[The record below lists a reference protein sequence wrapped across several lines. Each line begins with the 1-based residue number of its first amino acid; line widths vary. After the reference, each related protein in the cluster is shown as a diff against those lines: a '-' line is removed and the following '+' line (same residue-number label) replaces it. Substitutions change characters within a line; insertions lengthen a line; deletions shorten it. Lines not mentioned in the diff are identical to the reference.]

1 MKVELRSRLILD
13 SFSVLIWYKIRT
25 DCSDVGIQVGAQ
37 PTRRRELTSQ
47 SAKSNQIHIKRTSIE
62 IFFSYRLRLIKKGGG
77 GGCRQEE
84 REREWKRER
93 EREWIDRCCNDV
105 TWLDDCINL
114 SLHSITTAA
123 YIYIVIYIYIYVC
136 VCVCACVC
144 VSVCVGVYV
153 CMWVS
158 ECVRVIFR
166 LEEYWSNEWFYNSLV
181 SWLLSQA
188 LTESVR

>member
-62 IFFSYRLRLIKKGGG
+62 NFFSYRLRLIKKGGG

-84 REREWKRER
+84 RERVKKRKR
-93 EREWIDRCCNDV
+93 KRVNRSMLQRRDLAWR
-105 TWLDDCINL
+105 
-114 SLHSITTAA
+114 LHQLIASFDYHSCV
-123 YIYIVIYIYIYVC
+123 YIYSHIYIYMCVC

>member
-84 REREWKRER
+84 REKEWKRER

-123 YIYIVIYIYIYVC
+123 YIYIVIYIYICVC
-136 VCVCACVC
+136 VCVCVCVC
-144 VSVCVGVYV
+144 MCECVCGCV
-153 CMWVS
+153 CMYVGEWVCPCDIS
-158 ECVRVIFR
+158 VGRI
-166 LEEYWSNEWFYNSLV
+166 LE
-181 SWLLSQA
+181 
-188 LTESVR
+188 